1 MMLPNIN
8 QQAQGLN
15 VQTPRVP
22 SGNQMMGAASQ
33 ARANMPQRPVQSMAP
48 DNGQHGGAQ
57 RYMTPLSGAMN
68 VSNQLSS
75 RTSGREISTPN
86 VGNSPIMSQAISRQ
100 GNTIGNQVQ
109 GLRDLMP
116 SPNQRPANPY
126 GNQSQV
132 YPGQRPPPTM
142 SSQPQAMA
150 NQQPV
155 MPQIFNTG
163 LQSNVPQVQQPVM
176 PQPQAVSAQQPQQR
190 QMPYNMALQQ
200 RIMGGQMPPMFGPV
214 GP

>member
-22 SGNQMMGAASQ
+22 GGNQMMGAASQ

-57 RYMTPLSGAMN
+57 RYMSPMSGAMN
-68 VSNQLSS
+68 QS
-75 RTSGREISTPN
+75 
-86 VGNSPIMSQAISRQ
+86 
-100 GNTIGNQVQ
+100 
-109 GLRDLMP
+109 
-116 SPNQRPANPY
+116 NQRPANPY
-126 GNQSQV
+126 GNRAQV

-150 NQQPV
+150 NQAAA
-155 MPQIFNTG
+155 MPQIFT
-163 LQSNVPQVQQPVM
+163 QPMQQYG
-176 PQPQAVSAQQPQQR
+176 QAIQQQQQAQAQR

-200 RIMGGQMPPMFGPV
+200 RIMGQGMPQMFGPV

>member
-22 SGNQMMGAASQ
+22 GGNQMMGAASQ

-68 VSNQLSS
+68 QS
-75 RTSGREISTPN
+75 
-86 VGNSPIMSQAISRQ
+86 
-100 GNTIGNQVQ
+100 
-109 GLRDLMP
+109 
-116 SPNQRPANPY
+116 NQRPANPY
-126 GNQSQV
+126 GNRAQV

-150 NQQPV
+150 NQAAA
-155 MPQIFNTG
+155 MPQIFTQPMQQYG
-163 LQSNVPQVQQPVM
+163 QAIQQQPVSAQ
-176 PQPQAVSAQQPQQR
+176 PQPVSAQQQAQAQR

-200 RIMGGQMPPMFGPV
+200 RIMGQGMPQMFGPV

>member
-33 ARANMPQRPVQSMAP
+33 ARGNMPQRPVQSMAP

-57 RYMTPLSGAMN
+57 RYMSPMSGAMN
-68 VSNQLSS
+68 QSNQ
-75 RTSGREISTPN
+75 
-86 VGNSPIMSQAISRQ
+86 RQ
-100 GNTIGNQVQ
+100 
-109 GLRDLMP
+109 P
-116 SPNQRPANPY
+116 NPY
-126 GNQSQV
+126 GNQNQV
-132 YPGQRPPPTM
+132 YPGQRPPPNM

-150 NQQPV
+150 NQQAA
-155 MPQIFNTG
+155 MPQIFSQPMQQYG
-163 LQSNVPQVQQPVM
+163 QAIQQQS
-176 PQPQAVSAQQPQQR
+176 QPQR
-190 QMPYNMALQQ
+190 TMPYNMALQQ
-200 RIMGGQMPPMFGPV
+200 RIMGGQMPQMFGPV